1 MSSIASD
8 AEEQELQEIMSTM
21 SLADKIG
28 QMSQIELGLL
38 LKDDPENP
46 GQKIVDQEKLIHY
59 FGELGI
65 GSLLNN
71 VPGQRWTA
79 SQFRQVMVD
88 IQQIAKNYNRPPVI
102 WGLDSVHGA
111 NYIHG
116 AIVTPQPINIAATF
130 NATVAKLAGELASRD
145 TRAAGINWLFS
156 PLLGIALSSAWS
168 RVYETFGEDPK
179 LVSDMGTA
187 MIEGIQQEGI
197 GVPSQAAACAKHF
210 IGYSM
215 PHNGHDRSPS
225 WIPTRHLYQFF
236 VPPWRH
242 ALQQAK
248 TVMESYTDFDGV
260 PNVANTQTLYV
271 LLRQQLQYQGVV
283 VTDYKEIINLNEWH
297 HIVSSG
303 DAAVIHTLREG
314 SVDMSMI
321 PWDPDGFRNAT
332 ENGINEA
339 TVSME
344 RIDQSTKRVLRLKQ
358 DLGMFDEE
366 WAMDNPNIEKIGSA
380 TDRKVALDMAYQSIV
395 MVENKNNALPVPL
408 LPLASSIKVHIT
420 GPTSNSL
427 RYQSGG
433 WTWQWQGVETDDEW
447 FTYGSTVLNAA
458 KTTSTWNVTSSCGVD
473 VLGMNCT
480 DGLITW
486 GAGEE
491 VASIDHA
498 VSIAMQSDYVIACI
512 GEENYAEKPGDITSL
527 ALPPGQYD
535 LVQALSKTTARII
548 VVYFGGRP
556 RLLDPI
562 VNHAEAILIGFLPGP
577 DAGQAVVDI
586 IGGKVNPSGRLPL
599 TYPKHEDESGVPYF
613 HAVSDQCTR
622 GDGTL
627 PHWEYIPCE
636 VQWPFGHGLSYT
648 TIEYSELTLSDS
660 KIHYTAVGQHSVGT
674 WGNQGVTVTVK
685 VRNTGRF
692 DVDETVMFFTFDE
705 SRLTTPEYKRL
716 RAYRKIHLKAGEST
730 VVSVELSM
738 NDPDMRYVGPHD
750 DTHYIVQNGL
760 IFRVGVGSELDCRSD
775 PDLKDMCSGPVTVV
789 SDYYIGACEAACD
802 IWRNSGCGAALQ
814 LDPATCWSSCS
825 TAETGMTSVAM
836 GIEGWYVMTILSA
849 NQCAHIYF
857 SLTTHSHRGWDYV
870 NCIEKLALGIDGG
883 QCWKLNS
890 MCRNIFEVGPS
901 QNVLGPSSLATS
913 LGLGVGVFVSLM
925 IGLAIHGDLFRSFGR
940 FTGGHEHP
948 TIEFSPVIEDS
959 PERNLAD

>member
-1 MSSIASD
+1 MQTVNQSINQSINQSSMPSIASD
-8 AEEQELQEIMSTM
+8 AEEQELQEIMSRM

-38 LKDDPENP
+38 LQDDPQNP
-46 GQKIVDQEKLIHY
+46 GHKIADQEKLIHY

-71 VPGQRWTA
+71 VPGERWTA
-79 SQFRQVMVD
+79 SQFRQVMVA
-88 IQQIAKNYNRPPVI
+88 IQQIAKEHNRPPVI

-116 AIVTPQPINIAATF
+116 AIVTPQPINIGATF
-130 NATVAKLAGELASRD
+130 NETVAKLAGVMASRD

-156 PLLGIALSSAWS
+156 PLLGIALSSSWS

-187 MIEGIQQEGI
+187 MIQGIQEEDI

-225 WIPTRHLYQFF
+225 WIPTRHLYQYF

-242 ALQQAK
+242 ALQEAK

-283 VTDYKEIINLNEWH
+283 VTDYQEILNLNTWH
-297 HIVSSG
+297 HIVNSG
-303 DAAVIHTLREG
+303 DAAAIHALREG
-314 SVDMSMI
+314 SVDMAMI
-321 PWDPDGFRNAT
+321 PWDADGFRNAI
-332 ENGINEA
+332 ESGINEA

-358 DLGMFDEE
+358 ELGMMDEE
-366 WAMDNPNIEKIGSA
+366 LTMDNPNIEKIGSE

-395 MVENKNNALPVPL
+395 MVENKNNV
-408 LPLASSIKVHIT
+408 LPLAGTIKVHVT

-433 WTWQWQGVETDDEW
+433 WTWQWQGVDTDDEW
-447 FTYGSTVLNAA
+447 FTYGSTVLDAA
-458 KTTSTWNVTSSCGVD
+458 TAMSTWNVTSSCGVD

-480 DGLITW
+480 DEINDSGNLGSTAIAW

-498 VSIAMQSDYVIACI
+498 VNLAMQSDYVIACI
-512 GEENYAEKPGDITSL
+512 GEENYAEKPGDINSL
-527 ALPPGQYD
+527 ALPRGQYD
-535 LVQALSKTTARII
+535 LVQALGKTTAKII

-562 VNHAEAILIGFLPGP
+562 VNHAEAILLGFLPGP

-599 TYPKHEDESGVPYF
+599 TYPKHEDEGGVPYF

-627 PHWEYIPCE
+627 PHWENIPCE

-660 KIHYTAVGQHSVGT
+660 KIHYTAVGQHS
-674 WGNQGVTVTVK
+674 GNGADSGDQGITVTVTV
-685 VRNTGRF
+685 RNTGLV
-692 DVDETVMFFTFDE
+692 DADETVMFFTFDE

-716 RAYRKIHLKAGEST
+716 RAYKKVHLKAGEST
-730 VVSVELSM
+730 VVNIVLSM
-738 NDPDMRYVGPHD
+738 NDPDMRYIGPHD

-760 IFRVGVGSELDCRSD
+760 IFRVGVGSEVDCRSD
-775 PDLKDMCSGPVTVV
+775 PDWKDMCSGPVAVV
-789 SDYYIGACEAACD
+789 SDDYIGACEAACD
-802 IWRNSGCGAALQ
+802 IWRTSGCGEALH
-814 LDPATCWSSCS
+814 LDPTTCWTSCS
-825 TAETGMTSVAM
+825 EAETGMASVAM
-836 GIEGWYVMTILSA
+836 GIEGW
-849 NQCAHIYF
+849 
-857 SLTTHSHRGWDYV
+857 
-870 NCIEKLALGIDGG
+870 
-883 QCWKLNS
+883 
-890 MCRNIFEVGPS
+890 
-901 QNVLGPSSLATS
+901 
-913 LGLGVGVFVSLM
+913 
-925 IGLAIHGDLFRSFGR
+925 
-940 FTGGHEHP
+940 
-948 TIEFSPVIEDS
+948 
-959 PERNLAD
+959 